1 MPTICHF
8 EIPADDPQR
17 ARKFYEE
24 LFGWEFNHH
33 PEMDY
38 YGIMIGP
45 EGETLN
51 GGMMKRQAPEQTP
64 VNYIDVDSVDTYS
77 RKVEELG
84 GKVCMG
90 KTPVKGMGWFAICTD
105 SENNPFGL
113 WEKDE
118 NAA

>member
-1 MPTICHF
+1 MSKIVHF
-8 EIPADDPQR
+8 EIPADDPPR
-17 ARKFYEE
+17 AKKFYEE
-24 LFGWEFNHH
+24 LFGWEFKHF

-64 VNYIDVDSVDTYS
+64 VNYIDVESVDAS
-77 RKVEELG
+77 AEKVNDLG
-84 GKVCMG
+84 GRVVME
-90 KTPVKGMGWFAICTD
+90 KTPVKGMGWFAICLD